1 MREVTYLA
9 ALTPEAEGVYSVA
22 FPDVPGAI
30 SQGDSFDDAVA
41 NAREALELILEA
53 YSEDGEAFPVRSA
66 PDKAA
71 RAIVKAGAVPVF
83 ISAAAPSKAA
93 RINITIDEGLLERV
107 NRLVDAEGKSRS
119 AFFAEAA
126 RAALRE
132 KA

>member
-9 ALTPEAEGVYSVA
+9 ALTPEAGGVYSVA

-30 SQGDSFDDAVA
+30 SQGDSFDEAVA
-41 NAREALELILEA
+41 NAREALELMLEA
-53 YSEDGEAFPVRSA
+53 FAEDGEAFPARST
-66 PDKAA
+66 PDAAA
-71 RAIVKAGAVPVF
+71 RAIVKAGAVPVV

-107 NRLVDAEGKSRS
+107 NRVVDAEGKSRS
-119 AFFAEAA
+119 AFFADAA